1 MLPHGSMN
9 YREMD
14 LLKQGGL
21 NNMQVIKSATQIGAK
36 LLGINAGTIEIGKE
50 ADILIIN
57 GNPLEDI
64 SVLKDKNKIQVFK
77 KGVLI

>member
-1 MLPHGSMN
+1 
-9 YREMD
+9 
-14 LLKQGGL
+14 
-21 NNMQVIKSATQIGAK
+21 MQVIKSATQIGAK